1 MEILKTVLDGAYN
14 CFQWRVPFIGCTM
27 WQAEI
32 ALATAGIIGY
42 AIRDIFYGD

>member
-1 MEILKTVLDGAYN
+1 MDVFKVILDGAYN

-32 ALATAGIIGY
+32 ALAVVGIVAY
-42 AIRDIFYGD
+42 AVREIFTD